1 MKITNIDLEIAFF
14 KYAIEQ
20 LKALNE
26 ELREDNVK
34 YEKGDDNNVK
44 YL

>member
-1 MKITNIDLEIAFF
+1 MRITNIDLEIAFF

-26 ELREDNVK
+26 ELAKDNAK
-34 YEKGDDNNVK
+34 YERSVEND
-44 YL
+44 

>member
-26 ELREDNVK
+26 ELSKDNAK
-34 YEKGDDNNVK
+34 AEKRSDKNVN
-44 YL
+44 

>member
-1 MKITNIDLEIAFF
+1 MRITNIDLEIAFF

-26 ELREDNVK
+26 ELAEDNAK
-34 YEKGDDNNVK
+34 FERSGKNEN
-44 YL
+44 